1 MSNETPYAL
10 RKKRVINPV
19 TKVTTKQPKIN
30 LSLPQE
36 VQELLKTLGRDDLIS
51 YCRVLKEVG
60 WTLESI
66 AKPIGVTR
74 ERVRQYVKQYP
85 HVSTDVSHLPL
96 PQLPIVEI
104 VREVHEPKVV
114 PQELAEK
121 LMALQEKAYWV
132 RGKGNAN
139 RKEAEEYT
147 KLLYDVIEN
156 QGYSYYQVARAIG
169 VTHGAIAF
177 RLVRYGYKTTN
188 GTSGAYR
195 KLTHRE
201 AEEA

>member
-1 MSNETPYAL
+1 
-10 RKKRVINPV
+10 
-19 TKVTTKQPKIN
+19 
-30 LSLPQE
+30 
-36 VQELLKTLGRDDLIS
+36 
-51 YCRVLKEVG
+51 
-60 WTLESI
+60 
-66 AKPIGVTR
+66 
-74 ERVRQYVKQYP
+74 
-85 HVSTDVSHLPL
+85 
-96 PQLPIVEI
+96 
-104 VREVHEPKVV
+104 V